1 MAVTLHFLPRD
12 HWMNDPNGFI
22 YYRGK
27 YHIFYQ
33 YFPYESRWGTMHW
46 GHKTSTDLVHWKDEG
61 IALYP
66 SRDFDRNGCFS
77 GSAIEIDGKMYLYYT
92 AIVYASMDPA
102 NIHVSGS
109 GLIACQAM
117 LESPDGMHF
126 PAEEK
131 RIIIPTF
138 SENEVGHPGDT
149 RDPKVWQEREQYFM
163 VLGSRKGEQG
173 NLLLYSSRDGLHW
186 QFASVVSDERIKSH
200 TWECPDIFSIDGE
213 HYLIMSPIGIEKTG
227 TSYPNQSVWT
237 KLSFNPGK
245 KQAKILS
252 HPRFIDYGMDLYAP
266 QSTLDEKGRRIV
278 MAWMRMPRP
287 LADGRIGM
295 LTFPRLVRQK
305 EGDLR
310 FGLHP
315 AVESLFTRVLQK
327 KQAEDVLRD
336 QRPLKI
342 SLDLLEGAHI
352 DIGGYVIR
360 FYQEKVYTDRSKVLA
375 IERAD
380 LFGEE
385 VQVGKEFCTPILQDG
400 RHLDIYVDANIIEI
414 YVNQDEYVLSN
425 IVYDLGSQI
434 LAQGVEK
441 IAYFGLDTEEPVYE
455 GEKK

>member
-1 MAVTLHFLPRD
+1 M
-12 HWMNDPNGFI
+12 
-22 YYRGK
+22 
-27 YHIFYQ
+27 
-33 YFPYESRWGTMHW
+33 
-46 GHKTSTDLVHWKDEG
+46 
-61 IALYP
+61 
-66 SRDFDRNGCFS
+66 
-77 GSAIEIDGKMYLYYT
+77 
-92 AIVYASMDPA
+92 
-102 NIHVSGS
+102 
-109 GLIACQAM
+109 
-117 LESPDGMHF
+117 
-126 PAEEK
+126 
-131 RIIIPTF
+131 
-138 SENEVGHPGDT
+138 
-149 RDPKVWQEREQYFM
+149 
-163 VLGSRKGEQG
+163 
-173 NLLLYSSRDGLHW
+173 LYSSRDGLHW

-315 AVESLFTRVLQK
+315 AVERLFTRVLQK

-385 VQVGKEFCTPILQDG
+385 AQVGKEFCTPILQDG

-434 LAQGVEK
+434 LAQDVEK